1 MTTVVRYSSVGD
13 IVLAASVTAALAPV
27 TFRTLP
33 KYFELVRHFPGV
45 VGVLGPDDAA
55 VGGRVIDLHHNLR
68 SLRLRADSRVA
79 RYDFA
84 RRMRVWFKTEP
95 APSVLARYGEAA
107 GFVPAAPPWLSPIV
121 RGTTLILAPGAAHA
135 TKRWPYFGELATA
148 WDGPV
153 RAIGG
158 PGDEADVEP
167 LGGICE
173 TSFDRTIDSLNGG
186 AVMVAGDT
194 GLMHLAVAVGLPV
207 VAIFGPTTS
216 VDGFFDYPPG
226 LAQAAELSLS
236 CRPCSRFGGAIC
248 PIGDHACMR
257 SLTVETIL
265 AKARLQAVLI

>member
-1 MTTVVRYSSVGD
+1 MTTVIRYSSVGD

-45 VGVLGPDDAA
+45 VGVLGPDDPP
-55 VGGRVIDLHHNLR
+55 VEGRVIDLHHNLR
-68 SLRLRADSRVA
+68 SLRLRADKRVA
-79 RYDFA
+79 RHDFA

-95 APSVLARYGEAA
+95 APSVLARYAKAA
-107 GFVPAAPPWLSPIV
+107 GSPRCPPPWLPQIV
-121 RGTTLILAPGAAHA
+121 RGPTLILAPGAAHA
-135 TKRWPYFGELATA
+135 TKRWPYFADLAAA
-148 WDGPV
+148 WQGPV

-158 PGDEADVEP
+158 PGDEADVHA
-167 LGGICE
+167 LGGRCE
-173 TSFDRTIDSLNGG
+173 LSFDRTMAALNDG

-216 VDGFFDYPPG
+216 IDGFFEYPSH
-226 LAQAAELSLS
+226 LACAVELPLS

-257 SLTVETIL
+257 SLSVELVLT
-265 AKARLQAVLI
+265 KARLQAELA